1 MPVKILFI
9 EENDLKQEALK
20 LYLIQNTGIQFDII
34 NDFNA
39 LETTLNT
46 VSYTHLVAQAVVNN
60 ASVMSFKDFIQ
71 LPLLLVNNDDDLDL
85 SGTSYASTKSPLIYL
100 ALFDFLVEST
110 PVSYASMEEYAM
122 DDQEF
127 FDQLKGLMVD
137 EFKLNF
143 EEIPALIENN
153 NVSELKSRAHQLSSK
168 FAMLDLPLSALLC
181 KEVDVNI
188 LHDAEKQLEN
198 MKLLLVDLEIALI
211 HLQ

>member
-9 EENDLKQEALK
+9 EENGTKQEALK
-20 LYLIQNTGIQFDII
+20 LCLTQDTGIQYNII
-34 NDFNA
+34 ADFRELDAA
-39 LETTLNT
+39 LNSGT
-46 VSYTHLVAQAVVNN
+46 YTHLVVQSVVNN
-60 ASVMSFKDFIQ
+60 ESVLAFGDFMK
-71 LPLLLVNNDDDLDL
+71 LPLLVVNDAGLDL
-85 SGTSYASTKSPLIYL
+85 SGTSYASTKSPLTYS

-143 EEIPALIENN
+143 EEIPALIENKN
-153 NVSELKSRAHQLSSK
+153 LAELKSRAHQLGSK

-181 KEVDVNI
+181 KE
-188 LHDAEKQLEN
+188 
-198 MKLLLVDLEIALI
+198 
-211 HLQ
+211 